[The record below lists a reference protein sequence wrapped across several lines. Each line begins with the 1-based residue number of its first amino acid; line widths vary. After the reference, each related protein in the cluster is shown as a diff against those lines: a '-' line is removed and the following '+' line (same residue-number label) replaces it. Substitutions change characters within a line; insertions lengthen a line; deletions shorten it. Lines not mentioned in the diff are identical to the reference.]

1 MIRATEV
8 LPIERIEESYLCDMT
23 YAVYNFRKGDAV
35 AVLSRPP
42 TPFQAPH
49 HPLQPLTTPQPLPPP
64 PESPAYPPP
73 ECLPT
78 IHQSTQSQ
86 SHPRDHQKLSRSG
99 RDGKHF
105 PEPDV
110 FKPERW
116 CRNQAGTYR
125 GVENPY
131 ASLPFAM
138 GARSCV
144 GRKIAESQ
152 ILLTLA
158 EPCENNSHTGTS
170 TDTEEQNTAVDN
182 FPKLKPKSPPLKPS
196 PTKEKKLSQ
205 LSSMVTLVWK
215 LLTLHKKRMGLRFS
229 VVKRFKL
236 SLVDTQPVEMVLELV
251 AVPSKPIRLH
261 LTKRWQ
267 LCNERTAGV
276 EDANSSHCAAPMT
289 SHKQCTYHRGQFCR
303 CCMMMPT
310 THTTQSNSTSD
321 SPGTVLPVA
330 TAAAFYGFELH
341 WAHSV
346 D

>member
-1 MIRATEV
+1 MLPLMAKSDFWTLRLPASNEERMTAYTMQWVFYLLAQHPEV
-8 LPIERIEESYLCDMT
+8 QDRLYEELKGIEGAENVIQLPLL
-23 YAVYNFRKGDAV
+23 KGQLIV
-35 AVLSRPP
+35 MSLY
-42 TPFQAPH
+42 T
-49 HPLQPLTTPQPLPPP
+49 
-64 PESPAYPPP
+64 
-73 ECLPT
+73 
-78 IHQSTQSQ
+78 
-86 SHPRDHQKLSRSG
+86 SG

-158 EPCENNSHTGTS
+158 EPCENNSHTGIS

-182 FPKLKPKSPPLKPS
+182 FPKPKPKSPPLKPP

-205 LSSMVTLVWK
+205 LSSM
-215 LLTLHKKRMGLRFS
+215 

-261 LTKRWQ
+261 LAKRWQ

-276 EDANSSHCAAPMT
+276 EDANSSHCAAPVT

-303 CCMMMPT
+303 CCMMMLT